1 MISLKFHHKSV
12 FGYIQ
17 GDIDW
22 ALKSPEQARGV
33 ALPLERYPTVILSAA
48 PAILSLPWDKFH
60 VDKLHVDT
68 HTVHKNP

>member
-33 ALPLERYPTVILSAA
+33 ALPLERYTVLLASAPSA
-48 PAILSLPWDKFH
+48 MLSLLWGNFT
-60 VDKLHVDT
+60 LT
-68 HTVHKNP
+68 HYIVHKNP